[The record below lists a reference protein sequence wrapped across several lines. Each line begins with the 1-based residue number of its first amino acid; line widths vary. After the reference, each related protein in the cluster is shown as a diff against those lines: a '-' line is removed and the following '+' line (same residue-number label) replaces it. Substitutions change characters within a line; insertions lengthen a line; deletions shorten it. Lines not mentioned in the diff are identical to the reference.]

1 MSPDAVTTDAPCTI
15 FFTSLGPPPV
25 KNNPLY
31 RQVKQKIKKV
41 KKSIVFFLGGKTIHR
56 NEGGNVCYSIC
67 CERLFFLFCF
77 SRRQLAPPPSSASS
91 LSPQSVAHP
100 PPSRPDVTFT
110 FCLLSCFFSASYC
123 VVKWRVITAMLVWR
137 EKKWNVWSSFSCAR
151 LCPMATISRVTWYT
165 SSRRYRGWLI
175 SASFSFCLSLTR
187 PFSVSCRHRFQDG
200 DAQFFKHFSRKDLAA
215 EPSGRRRFYFT

>member
-1 MSPDAVTTDAPCTI
+1 MASHIFDAQSSRESQLHLHNSPTNTGRVMSPDAVTTDAPCTI

-123 VVKWRVITAMLVWR
+123 VVK
-137 EKKWNVWSSFSCAR
+137 
-151 LCPMATISRVTWYT
+151 
-165 SSRRYRGWLI
+165 
-175 SASFSFCLSLTR
+175 
-187 PFSVSCRHRFQDG
+187 
-200 DAQFFKHFSRKDLAA
+200 
-215 EPSGRRRFYFT
+215 